1 MNSEIATR
9 RIKLAGH
16 CHRHKELPAG
26 TLVLWELT
34 SGQGHRSQG
43 GATKTF
49 VDALK
54 EDTGAKTA
62 KEIAQ
67 GAWKIGMTG
76 GIGGISVCG

>member
-1 MNSEIATR
+1 M
-9 RIKLAGH
+9 KLVGH
-16 CHRHKELPAG
+16 CHRHKKLPAG

-34 SGQGHRSQG
+34 SGHRSQG

-62 KEIAQ
+62 EGDRKVHGES
-67 GAWKIGMTG
+67 G
-76 GIGGISVCG
+76 

>member
-1 MNSEIATR
+1 MSSEIAAR
-9 RIKLAGH
+9 RMRLAGH
-16 CHRHKELPAG
+16 CQKRKEQPAG
-26 TLVLWELT
+26 TLLQWELT

-62 KEIAQ
+62 EGDRKVHGES
-67 GAWKIGMTG
+67 G
-76 GIGGISVCG
+76 

>member
-9 RIKLAGH
+9 RMKLAGH

-62 KEIAQ
+62 EEIARCMENRDD
-67 GAWKIGMTG
+67 WRHLWMT
-76 GIGGISVCG
+76 